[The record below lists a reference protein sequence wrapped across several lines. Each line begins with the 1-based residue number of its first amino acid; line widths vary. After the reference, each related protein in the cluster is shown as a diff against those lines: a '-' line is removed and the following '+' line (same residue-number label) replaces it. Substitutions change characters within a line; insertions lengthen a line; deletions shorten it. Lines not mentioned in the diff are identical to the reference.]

1 MVFTSTVFI
10 FYFLLLS
17 LAAYYATPHT
27 WRHLVFTA
35 FSYIFYGWWNPWFV
49 LLMGAGTVVDY
60 YCGRAITAPGASP
73 GLRRLGLLF
82 SIISNLLVLAFFKYA
97 GWAVGSASTAAAL
110 LGLPAFPVP
119 DFIQRIVLPVGISF
133 YVFQSLSY
141 CIDLYRGHAPPAKSL
156 GHFACFVSLYPHLVA
171 GPIVRYGSIAD
182 QLSSRPHNVEGFS
195 MGIARFCLGFS
206 KKIMLADPI
215 GVVADAAFNAGPGSL
230 GMGAAWL
237 GVIAYAFQIYF
248 DFSAY
253 SDMAVGL
260 GRMFGFR
267 IVENFDS
274 PYRSASLTEFWR
286 RWHISLSTFLRD
298 YLYIPLG
305 GNRKGPSRTYVNLMT
320 VMVIGG
326 LWHGASWTFLV
337 WGAVHGLM
345 LALERWS
352 GKRPLYGPLPR
363 PVRVFLTFIILLI
376 TWVFFRADNFTT
388 AAAYLKAMWVP
399 GPAQN
404 AASGLL
410 SGIVASPGSLL
421 ILTAGAIIVFLVPN
435 SARLL
440 GHLTAPKVA
449 ACLVGFILS
458 VGFMLAQGFSPFLY
472 FQF

>member
-17 LAAYYATPHT
+17 LGAYYAAPHR
-27 WRHLVFTA
+27 WRHVVFTA
-35 FSYIFYGWWNPWFV
+35 FSYVFYGWWNPWFV

-60 YCGRAITAPGASP
+60 YCGRVITAPGAGP
-73 GLRRLGLLF
+73 GQRRFGLLF

-97 GWAVGSASTAAAL
+97 GWAFGSAATAAAL
-110 LGLPAFPVP
+110 LGLPAMETPE
-119 DFIQRIVLPVGISF
+119 FIQRIVLPVGISF

-141 CIDLYRGHAPPAKSL
+141 CIDLYRGDAPPARSL

-171 GPIVRYGSIAD
+171 GPIVRYGSIAN
-182 QLSSRPHNVEGFS
+182 QLSARPHTIEGFS
-195 MGIARFCLGFS
+195 MGVARFSLGFS

-215 GVVADAAFNAGPGSL
+215 GMVADAAFNAGPGTL
-230 GMGAAWL
+230 GPAAAWL
-237 GVIAYAFQIYF
+237 GVVAYAFQIYF

-267 IVENFDS
+267 IVENFNS
-274 PYRSASLTEFWR
+274 PYLSASLTEFWR

-305 GNRKGPSRTYVNLMT
+305 GNRKGAARTYVNLMT

-337 WGAVHGLM
+337 WGAMHGLM

-363 PVRVFLTFIILLI
+363 PVRVLLTFVILLV

-388 AAAYLKAMWVP
+388 ASTYLKAMFL
-399 GPAQN
+399 GGGHLNGTA
-404 AASGLL
+404 GLL
-410 SGIVASPGSLL
+410 QGMVLSPGNLL
-421 ILTAGAIIVFLVPN
+421 ILAAGAMVVFLMPN

-440 GHLTAPKVA
+440 EHLTARKVA
-449 ACLVGFILS
+449 VCLAGFALS
-458 VGFMLAQGFSPFLY
+458 VGFMFAQGFSPFLY

>member
-1 MVFTSTVFI
+1 MVFTSHIFI

-17 LAAYYATPHT
+17 LAAYYASPAG

-60 YCGRAITAPGASP
+60 YCGRVITAPGAGP
-73 GLRRLGLLF
+73 RQRRFGLLF
-82 SIISNLLVLAFFKYA
+82 SIISNLLVLAYFKYA
-97 GWAVGSASTAAAL
+97 GWAVGSASALAAFF
-110 LGLPAFPVP
+110 GWPAFETP

-171 GPIVRYGSIAD
+171 GPIVRYNSIAS
-182 QLSSRPHNVEGFS
+182 QLSERPHHIEAFS
-195 MGIARFCLGFS
+195 MGLARFSLGFC

-215 GVVADAAFNAGPGSL
+215 GMMADAAFNAGPGSL
-230 GMGAAWL
+230 GQAAAWL
-237 GVIAYAFQIYF
+237 GVVAYAFQIYF

-267 IVENFDS
+267 IVENFKS
-274 PYRSASLTEFWR
+274 PYLSASITEFWR

-305 GNRKGPSRTYVNLMT
+305 GNRKGSARTYVNLMT

-337 WGAVHGLM
+337 WGALHGLM
-345 LALERWS
+345 LALERWR
-352 GKRPLYGPLPR
+352 GKKPLYGPLPH
-363 PVRVFLTFIILLI
+363 PVRVGLTFVFILV
-376 TWVFFRADNFTT
+376 TWVFFRSDNFEMAARYLGAMFFGSGGGNATT
-388 AAAYLKAMWVP
+388 
-399 GPAQN
+399 
-404 AASGLL
+404 
-410 SGIVASPGSLL
+410 SLL
-421 ILTAGAIIVFLVPN
+421 TAQLFAVPNLLWISAAAIIVWLVPN
-435 SARLL
+435 SQQLL
-440 GHLTAPKVA
+440 ERFTAPKLAV
-449 ACLVGFILS
+449 CLAGFVVSMGLM
-458 VGFMLAQGFSPFLY
+458 FAQGHSPFLY

>member
-1 MVFTSTVFI
+1 MVFTSTVFL

-17 LAAYYATPHT
+17 LAAYYATPSR
-27 WRHLVFTA
+27 WRQLVFTT

-49 LLMGAGTVVDY
+49 LLMGTGTVVDY
-60 YCGRAITAPGASP
+60 YCGRIITAPGASQKQ
-73 GLRRLGLLF
+73 RKFGLLF

-97 GWAVGSASTAAAL
+97 GWAMNSVAYGAQL
-110 LGLPAFPVP
+110 LGLPGFETP

-141 CIDLYRGHAPPAKSL
+141 CIDLYRGHAPPAKTL

-171 GPIVRYGSIAD
+171 GPIVRYGSIAH
-182 QLSSRPHNVEGFS
+182 QLGERPHSVEGFS
-195 MGIARFCLGFS
+195 YGLARFTVGFS
-206 KKIMLADPI
+206 KKIMLADPV
-215 GVVADAAFNAGPGSL
+215 GVIADAAFNAGPGNL
-230 GMGAAWL
+230 GVVGAWV

-260 GRMFGFR
+260 GRMFGLR
-267 IVENFDS
+267 IVENFNS
-274 PYRSASLTEFWR
+274 PYLSASITEFWR

-305 GNRKGPSRTYVNLMT
+305 GNRKGPARTYVNLMM

-337 WGAVHGLM
+337 WGAIHGLM
-345 LALERWS
+345 LALERMS

-363 PVRVFLTFIILLI
+363 PVRVGITFVILLV
-376 TWVFFRADNFTT
+376 TWVFFRADNFTMAADYLKALAGLGGPLQGTSTLLNAILTSSGHLMILT
-388 AAAYLKAMWVP
+388 AAA
-399 GPAQN
+399 
-404 AASGLL
+404 
-410 SGIVASPGSLL
+410 IV
-421 ILTAGAIIVFLVPN
+421 VFLVPN
-435 SARLL
+435 SAKLVEN
-440 GHLTAPKVA
+440 LTGRKLALCVA
-449 ACLVGFILS
+449 GFTLS
-458 VGFMLAQGFSPFLY
+458 IGFMFAQGFSPFLY

>member
-1 MVFTSTVFI
+1 MVFTSTIFV

-17 LAAYYATPHT
+17 LAAYYATPRP

-35 FSYIFYGWWNPWFV
+35 FSYVFYSWWNPWFV
-49 LLMGAGTVVDY
+49 ILMGAGTVVDY
-60 YCGRAITAPGASP
+60 YCGRLITAPGASA
-73 GLRRLGLLF
+73 GQRKFGLLF

-97 GWAVGSASTAAAL
+97 GWAVGSASAVASAL
-110 LGLPAFPVP
+110 GFEGFHTP

-171 GPIVRYGSIAD
+171 GPIVRYGSIAH
-182 QLSSRPHNVEGFS
+182 QLSDRPHHVEGFA
-195 MGIARFCLGFS
+195 MGVARFCLGFS

-215 GVVADAAFNAGPGSL
+215 GLIADAAFNAGPGSL
-230 GMGAAWL
+230 GPLAAWL
-237 GVIAYAFQIYF
+237 GVVAYAFQIYF

-274 PYRSASLTEFWR
+274 PYHSASLTEFWR

-305 GNRKGPSRTYVNLMT
+305 GNRKGPARTYVNLLT
-320 VMVIGG
+320 VMIIGG

-337 WGAVHGLM
+337 WGGMHGVM

-363 PVRVFLTFIILLI
+363 PFRVALTFVILLL

-388 AAAYLKAMWVP
+388 ASLYLQAMFLP
-399 GPAQN
+399 GGTLN
-404 AASGLL
+404 ATSSLL
-410 SGIVASPGSLL
+410 NGIILSPGNLL
-421 ILTAGAIIVFLVPN
+421 ILAAGAVVVFAIPN
-435 SARLL
+435 SAKLL
-440 GHLTAPKVA
+440 EHLTVRKVA
-449 ACLVGFILS
+449 VCLAGFALS
-458 VGFMLAQGFSPFLY
+458 VGFMFAQGFSPFLY

>member
-17 LAAYYATPHT
+17 LAAYYATPDR
-27 WRHLVFTA
+27 WRHLTFTA
-35 FSYIFYGWWNPWFV
+35 FSYVFYGWWNPWFV

-60 YCGRAITAPGASP
+60 YCGRIIAAPGA
-73 GLRRLGLLF
+73 GQGQKKFGLLF
-82 SIISNLLVLAFFKYA
+82 SIVSNLMVLAFFKYA
-97 GWAVGSASTAAAL
+97 GWAVGSAAAAASL
-110 LGLPAFPVP
+110 LGLPGFETP

-182 QLSSRPHNVEGFS
+182 QLSSRPYKIEGFS
-195 MGIARFCLGFS
+195 MGMARFCLGFT

-215 GVVADAAFNAGPGSL
+215 GMVADAAFNAGPGSL

-237 GVIAYAFQIYF
+237 GVVAYAFQIYF

-305 GNRKGPSRTYVNLMT
+305 GNRKGPARTYVNLMT
-320 VMVIGG
+320 VMMIGG
-326 LWHGASWTFLV
+326 IWHGASWTFLV
-337 WGAVHGLM
+337 WGAIHGGM

-352 GKRPLYGPLPR
+352 GSRPIYGPLPHGI
-363 PVRVFLTFIILLI
+363 RVLLTFVILLV

-388 AAAYLKAMWVP
+388 ASAYLMAMFVP
-399 GPAQN
+399 GAN
-404 AASGLL
+404 LNVVSGLL
-410 SGIVASPGSLL
+410 DGIVASPGSLL
-421 ILTAGAIIVFLVPN
+421 ILAAGAIVVFMVPN
-435 SARLL
+435 TARLL
-440 GHLTAPKVA
+440 EHLTARKVV
-449 ACLVGFILS
+449 ACLAGFACSL
-458 VGFMLAQGFSPFLY
+458 GFMMAQGFSPFLY